1 MHLETEKNLKTQV
14 LPILEK
20 LHAEIKTKS
29 KELSNGAAKTG
40 KQVSKA
46 RGVTEK
52 HIELLGQHTAS
63 FDMSRGKLDAQHDPY
78 VLARGVHHRLNK
90 QVTEENNNL
99 QEILEVQNAFPLFET
114 HILET
119 IQAAMN
125 QFFQCM
131 GAQTDRTR
139 AMYADMVSS
148 AQQIPPDFEWANFF
162 ERNDASLINPNTP
175 QRTISN
181 IKFPNQDH
189 RATKPLAEGILE
201 RKSRAIGKGYSA
213 GYYVISPAGYLHGFK
228 DNNNNAHQD
237 PSPDISL
244 YLPECTVGGFDG
256 LKFHVKGKDVSS
268 GKVGNAF
275 HLSTEL
281 SFKARTKNELE
292 TWQAALT
299 RPWNIN
305 TASSAG
311 SQPSSP
317 AVSRVASGAHNSILT
332 SPTSVNSPTSPLGES
347 KDAGAGAVGTAA
359 ETGSTETK
367 AASSEPQEEG
377 TVAVNK

>member
-1 MHLETEKNLKTQV
+1 MHLETEKSLKTLV

-20 LHAEIKTKS
+20 LHAEIKAKS

-40 KQVSKA
+40 KLVSKA
-46 RGVTEK
+46 RGITEK

-63 FDMSRGKLDAQHDPY
+63 FDMSRGKVDAQHDPY
-78 VLARGVHHRLNK
+78 VLSRGVQHRLNK
-90 QVTEENNNL
+90 QVNEENNNL
-99 QEILEVQNAFPLFET
+99 QEILEIQNAFPVFET

-119 IQAAMN
+119 IQTAMN

-139 AMYADMVSS
+139 AMYADILG
-148 AQQIPPDFEWANFF
+148 ATQQIPPDFEWANFF

-175 QRTISN
+175 QRTITN

-213 GYYVISPAGYLHGFK
+213 GYYVVSPAGYLHGFK
-228 DNNNNAHQD
+228 DNNDPRQD

-244 YLPECTVGGFDG
+244 YLPECTVGGYDG

-292 TWQAALT
+292 TWQSVLAG
-299 RPWNIN
+299 PWNMN
-305 TASSAG
+305 SPG
-311 SQPSSP
+311 SQPASP
-317 AVSRVASGAHNSILT
+317 VVSRSASGAHNSILT
-332 SPTSVNSPTSPLGES
+332 SPTSATSPVSPLAES
-347 KDAGAGAVGTAA
+347 KAA
-359 ETGSTETK
+359 PETGSVETK
-367 AASSEPQEEG
+367 TTGSDPQEEG
-377 TVAVNK
+377 TVAVKPDASK